1 MSERLTLVNDLDVS
15 AETGL
20 GGGGEGAEFALER
33 LELKMDSVDV
43 GPHVGRVVR
52 GVVAAVI
59 RAVVTARQKKITKMK
74 QTKLAVI
81 KTLGHALISGQ
92 KKKNC

>member
-1 MSERLTLVNDLDVS
+1 MCMSERLTLVNDLDVS

-20 GGGGEGAEFALER
+20 GGGGEGAEFTLER

-59 RAVVTARQKKITKMK
+59 RAVVTARQKKNHKNEAD
-74 QTKLAVI
+74 QTRRDQNSRSRI
-81 KTLGHALISGQ
+81 D
-92 KKKNC
+92 